1 MKNIMIKITGIIL
14 LLFLASCQ
22 TTQTGITTR
31 HVTRLDA
38 GHSQQGFYYALPR
51 NIITLEVTIVKT
63 DEIPGPFAQ
72 YAEKYLSLEN
82 VIETP
87 GTKYEISE
95 ANFLTHTEPDPDEF
109 YFIEVDP
116 LINGES
122 PFSIRLSE
130 SGTIL
135 AINDNSSGYNLLNTS
150 PENNQ
155 QGYFGSEPTFN
166 HFIENNLQEK
176 IDTIVERVRMD
187 TVTIERK
194 TLRRTWVEKT
204 SEVRAREVADYILR
218 IRDKKFDMISGFAE
232 ITYDREAIQYMND
245 QMKEMENNYLELF
258 TGITTES
265 ATKYRFHFLPEKNEN
280 LFSDTLFFFNET
292 LGLHRRPTTS
302 SKPVVL
308 KVEKDRTTR
317 QMGVFLMNQNAEAPK
332 GIFYRIPEHA
342 HTALELDNQTLASS
356 RLLISQLGKIT
367 SLPPEDYK
375 IVFYPNS
382 GAIKSVERI
391 FPSN

>member
-1 MKNIMIKITGIIL
+1 MRNISITLAGIIFL
-14 LLFLASCQ
+14 VLLASCQ
-22 TTQTGITTR
+22 TTQPGITTK

-38 GHSQQGFYYALPR
+38 GHTQQGFYYALPR

-63 DEIPGPFAQ
+63 NEIPGPFAQ
-72 YAEKYLSLEN
+72 YAGKYLSLEN

-87 GTKYEISE
+87 STKYEISDV
-95 ANFLTHTEPDPDEF
+95 NFFTHAEPDPNEF

-116 LINGES
+116 AINSLS

-135 AINDNSSGYNLLNTS
+135 SINDNSSDYNLITAG
-150 PENNQ
+150 PENNR
-155 QGYFGSEPTFN
+155 QGYISAEPAFS

-204 SEVRAREVADYILR
+204 SEVRAREVAEYILR

-232 ITYDREAIQYMND
+232 ITYTREAIEYMNNEM
-245 QMKEMENNYLELF
+245 QQMENDYLELF
-258 TGITTES
+258 TGITTETE
-265 ATKYRFHFLPEKNEN
+265 TKYRFHFLPEKNEN
-280 LFSDTLFFFNET
+280 LFADTLFFFSQSR
-292 LGLHRRPTTS
+292 GLHHTPS
-302 SKPVVL
+302 IESKPAVL
-308 KVEKDRTTR
+308 KVEKDMTTR
-317 QMGVFLMNQNAEAPK
+317 QMGVFVLNQNAEVPK
-332 GIFYRIPEHA
+332 GIAYRIPEHA
-342 HTALELDNQTLASS
+342 HTTLELENQPLASS
-356 RLLISQLGKIT
+356 RLLISQFGKIT
-367 SLPPEDYK
+367 NLPPEDYK

-382 GAIKSVERI
+382 GAIKSVERLL
-391 FPSN
+391 PEN

>member
-1 MKNIMIKITGIIL
+1 MRKIIISATGIIL
-14 LLFLASCQ
+14 FLLLVSCQ
-22 TTQTGITTR
+22 TTQTGITTK

-38 GHSQQGFYYALPR
+38 GHTQQGFYYALPR

-63 DEIPGPFAQ
+63 NEIPGPFAQ
-72 YAEKYLSLEN
+72 YAGKYLSLEN

-87 GTKYEISE
+87 STKYEISDI
-95 ANFLTHTEPDPDEF
+95 NFFTHAEPDPDEF

-116 LINGES
+116 LINPES
-122 PFSIRLSE
+122 PFSIRMSE
-130 SGTIL
+130 SGTLL
-135 AINDNSSGYNLLNTS
+135 AINDKNSDYNLVSNGTD
-150 PENNQ
+150 NNQ
-155 QGYFGSEPTFN
+155 QGFFGTEPTFS

-187 TVTIERK
+187 TITIERK

-232 ITYDREAIQYMND
+232 ITYTREAIEYMNNEM
-245 QMKEMENNYLELF
+245 QQMENDYLELF

-265 ATKYRFHFLPEKNEN
+265 ETKYRFHFLPKKNEK
-280 LFSDTLFFFNET
+280 LFADTLFFFNET
-292 LGLHRRPTTS
+292 RGLHSRPSIS

-308 KVEKDRTTR
+308 KVEKDMTTR
-317 QMGVFLMNQNAEAPK
+317 QMGVFVLNQNAEVPK
-332 GIFYRIPEHA
+332 GIAYRIPEHA
-342 HTALELDNQTLASS
+342 HTALELDHQPLASS
-356 RLLISQLGKIT
+356 RLLISQFGKIT
-367 SLPPEDYK
+367 NLPPEDYK

-382 GAIKSVERI
+382 GAIKSVERLL
-391 FPSN
+391 PEN